1 MERALG
7 IKRKSRGW
15 AALLLASLAVLIAQ
29 GVSPESRGQ
38 EPLAV
43 PMVPTA
49 KQGGP
54 TNVFHA
60 GSEDYRLGSGD
71 VVQIQIE
78 KAPELSGTYRINT
91 DGTFQMPYLGQM
103 RAGRKTPEELG
114 HLIADGLKD
123 RYLRNPRVV
132 VDVLQYNS
140 RTFFIQGAVRSPG
153 VYQIDGKPTLLKLIN
168 IAGGLAENHGA
179 TAFVMRPIKPQ
190 ESGWH
195 ETDSQETDRDAGD
208 GAAPSGKAGDRAAV
222 SAAEPRANYELL
234 KANIAGLFKGN
245 FDQDVTIEPGDLVN
259 IPRTELFF
267 VAGEVRKPGS
277 FAQIEGTTLRQA
289 ISMAEGTTFKAATN
303 RTIIFRESPL
313 TGKHEEIHVDI
324 GAVMKG
330 RQKDVPI
337 FANDII
343 VVPNSRIKSVTSVI
357 LTGLGSGV
365 NNVVRIPTT
374 Y

>member
-1 MERALG
+1 M
-7 IKRKSRGW
+7 
-15 AALLLASLAVLIAQ
+15 Q
-29 GVSPESRGQ
+29 GVTRESRAQ
-38 EPLAV
+38 EPPAGPLFPA
-43 PMVPTA
+43 A
-49 KQGGP
+49 KQGGS
-54 TNVFHA
+54 TNVFHTD
-60 GSEDYRLGSGD
+60 SEDYRLGAGD

-78 KAPELSGTYRINT
+78 KAPELSGTYRIST

-103 RAGRKTPEELG
+103 SARSKTPEELG
-114 HLIADGLKD
+114 HLIAHGLKD
-123 RYLRNPRVV
+123 RYLKNPRVV

-153 VYQIDGKPTLLKLIN
+153 LYQIDGKPTLLKLIN

-179 TAFVMRPIKPQ
+179 TAFVIRPIKPQ
-190 ESGWH
+190 EGGRH
-195 ETDSQETDRDAGD
+195 EPDSQETDRDKPEG
-208 GAAPSGKAGDRAAV
+208 GATASEKAGDRADV

-259 IPRTELFF
+259 IPKTELFF

-277 FAQIEGTTLRQA
+277 FSQIEGTTLRQA

-324 GAVMKG
+324 GAVMRG

-337 FANDII
+337 LANDII
-343 VVPNSRIKSVTSVI
+343 VVPNSRIKSITSVV